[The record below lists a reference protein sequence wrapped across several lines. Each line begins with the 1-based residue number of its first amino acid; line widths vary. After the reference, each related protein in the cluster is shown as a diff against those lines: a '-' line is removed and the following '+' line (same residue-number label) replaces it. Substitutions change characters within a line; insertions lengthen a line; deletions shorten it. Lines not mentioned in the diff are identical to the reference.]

1 MKTFS
6 SFFLVLFF
14 LVLAPAHSPSA
25 EGASQGILGC
35 AGFHSFAASGN
46 ELRQTLYRFR
56 NFNSD
61 RTQTITQITIYS
73 ADGNVLALLLPGG
86 FPAGFN
92 NVLGP
97 HQTSGF
103 STSNVFASN
112 ASPGLLQAIVH
123 WEADRGGGNA
133 LYGVTVRADIAL
145 NLDGATRGRDVTDC
159 ISLR

>member
-1 MKTFS
+1 MKTSNGFLLVF
-6 SFFLVLFF
+6 FFLL
-14 LVLAPAHSPSA
+14 LAPVHPSSA
-25 EGASQGILGC
+25 QGASEGTLGC
-35 AGFHSFAASGN
+35 AGFHSFAVGGT

-61 RTQTITQITIYS
+61 RTLTITQITIYA
-73 ADGNVLALLLPGG
+73 ADGNVLAQLLPGG

-92 NVLGP
+92 HVLGP

-103 STSNVFASN
+103 STTSILPSG

-133 LYGVTVRADIAL
+133 LYGVTVRADNAV
-145 NLDGATRGRDVTDC
+145 DSAGPTRGRDVTDC

>member
-14 LVLAPAHSPSA
+14 LVLAPMHSPSA

-35 AGFHSFAASGN
+35 AGFHSFAVGGT

-103 STSNVFASN
+103 STTSILSN

-133 LYGVTVRADIAL
+133 LYGVTVRADNAL
-145 NLDGATRGRDVTDC
+145 DSAGPTRGRDVTDC